1 MKALGF
7 EASKPEVAKMIAEI
21 DKDGSGTIDFE
32 EFLDMM
38 KKNGKF
44 FFYAF
49 SLKIKMLRRK
59 SRKLFNFLMIIMK
72 VL

>member
-38 KKNGKF
+38 KK
-44 FFYAF
+44 
-49 SLKIKMLRRK
+49 KMVILILIICENI
-59 SRKLFNFLMIIMK
+59 LFNVKKRFFK
-72 VL
+72 

>member
-38 KKNGKF
+38 KKKMVNF
-44 FFYAF
+44 FLCFKLEDKNVEEEIEKAF
-49 SLKIKMLRRK
+49 
-59 SRKLFNFLMIIMK
+59 
-72 VL
+72 

>member
-38 KKNGKF
+38 KKKMVNF
-44 FFYAF
+44 FLCFKLEDKNVEEEIDKAF
-49 SLKIKMLRRK
+49 
-59 SRKLFNFLMIIMK
+59 
-72 VL
+72 

>member
-38 KKNGKF
+38 KKKMVNFFLCFKLEDKNGEEEIDK
-44 FFYAF
+44 AF
-49 SLKIKMLRRK
+49 
-59 SRKLFNFLMIIMK
+59 
-72 VL
+72 

>member
-38 KKNGKF
+38 KKKMVNF
-44 FFYAF
+44 FF
-49 SLKIKMLRRK
+49 ML
-59 SRKLFNFLMIIMK
+59 SA
-72 VL
+72 

>member
-7 EASKPEVAKMIAEI
+7 DATKNEVKKMIADI

-38 KKNGKF
+38 KKKMVLLLNL
-44 FFYAF
+44 
-49 SLKIKMLRRK
+49 LKNTL
-59 SRKLFNFLMIIMK
+59 
-72 VL
+72 